1 MLQSFKALVGPI
13 RISQYIVSANN
24 TPKRPALTRG
34 VRQQA
39 VLQRRT
45 FLAPTAALRG
55 TSSTTPI
62 PIFDR
67 NLLTVLSKADI
78 VQDLYIKELKAYK
91 LPPVKPSDAEGH
103 VQKFSPPKAPRSP
116 EEGDIANDLKAYEA
130 QQVEVEGNDGGEGAV
145 GGEDWSDWFEDEEDE
160 EGKSAH

>member
-13 RISQYIVSANN
+13 RISQYILSATNA
-24 TPKRPALTRG
+24 PKRPALTRG

-62 PIFDR
+62 PTLDR
-67 NLLTVLSKADI
+67 NLLNILSEADI

-103 VQKFSPPKAPRSP
+103 VPKFSPPKAPKSP
-116 EEGDIANDLKAYEA
+116 EEGNIANDLKAYEA
-130 QQVEVEGNDGGEGAV
+130 QQVEVEGNEGGEGAV
-145 GGEDWSDWFEDEEDE
+145 GGEDWSDWFEDFEDDE
-160 EGKSAH
+160 EKPAH